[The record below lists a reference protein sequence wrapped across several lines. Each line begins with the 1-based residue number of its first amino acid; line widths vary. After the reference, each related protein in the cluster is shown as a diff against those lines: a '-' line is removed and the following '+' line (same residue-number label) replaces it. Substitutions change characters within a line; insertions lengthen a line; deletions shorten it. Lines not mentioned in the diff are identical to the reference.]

1 MLNRKLFLAVFAAL
15 SGAGL
20 LLRPLNYDPYNHAIA
35 CKLFVL
41 CPVAGF
47 PFDLRPYND
56 GLATYPFDF
65 VVLALNLCVLI
76 VTMLTI
82 FLLITL
88 LSRLS
93 KKKKT
98 HAHPRY

>member
-1 MLNRKLFLAVFAAL
+1 MPNKKPLLIVFSVL
-15 SGAGL
+15 LGAGL
-20 LLRPLNYDPYNHAIA
+20 LFRPLNYDPYNSAIA

-56 GLATYPFDF
+56 GLATYHFDF
-65 VVLALNLCVLI
+65 VVLALNLSILI
-76 VTMLTI
+76 VTMLAI
-82 FLLITL
+82 LVLIRLVST
-88 LSRLS
+88 LS

-98 HAHPRY
+98 HENSRH